1 METESVLAN
10 HKRITDRL
18 SCRIDEQMQM
28 VPTASTP
35 ILLTILEAK
44 VDLLLSLGIRLK
56 AVGKLHAKLH
66 LLKAEVQP

>member
-1 METESVLAN
+1 METEYVLAN

-35 ILLTILEAK
+35 ILFAILEAK

-56 AVGKLHAKLH
+56 AVRKIHAKLH

>member
-1 METESVLAN
+1 MENEHVLAN

>member
-1 METESVLAN
+1 METEYALAN

-35 ILLTILEAK
+35 ILIAILEAK

>member
-35 ILLTILEAK
+35 ILMTILEAK

>member
-1 METESVLAN
+1 
-10 HKRITDRL
+10 
-18 SCRIDEQMQM
+18 MQM